1 MSDFATSYAEITKSE
16 VQADGS
22 LMVYG
27 KATDDSLDIDNQICD
42 AVWLDKAMPEWFK
55 TGGNIREQHSN
66 IAAGVAKEYES
77 KADGHY
83 ISAHVVDPV
92 SVKKVEAGVLKGF
105 SIGIKS
111 PRVVRDQ
118 KAANGRII
126 DGQIVEV
133 SLVDRPANPNAKLIL
148 AKSVDGESS
157 LVQVEEIVKYNE
169 EQERDDHGRFGSGG
183 GSSGGDSKITDAKG
197 RLFGSVDVGRFYK
210 EVGKN
215 ITNLKT
221 YVANAKAD
229 PKFENEQGVSAK
241 EVEDKVNEALPHLTN
256 AFSYISDSN
265 TSSNRLGLLSRAED
279 QLNEATS
286 ILGSGPT
293 SALENYS
300 FAIDAI
306 AQDVMMHYTNADK
319 STDPDLA
326 KGSPDQERDDHGRWT
341 SGDGGM
347 DASRL
352 GIPSNLEP
360 RIVAHRSI
368 SSVGPNERATNE
380 TRARID
386 EVHRQPVGP
395 EAKTTME
402 EIGNKLEGIKGV
414 VKNNLEGAFFV
425 DQGVDAVRG
434 INEAQGFIKDAS
446 NAENVKDSKGFL
458 WQAHDSLEAS
468 VASLRDSSKPADHV
482 AAAGLDGFRTE
493 VVHLMMGMGGGEI
506 KSTDANLSKGS
517 PDQERD
523 DHGRWSSG
531 GGEVDSADAHGHED
545 PFKAQNQITSGQVSV
560 LKEHESAIRDIR
572 QGLENN
578 PHDDPIRDMARA
590 KLMTAENI
598 INEASRKISDK
609 NEAASAALRAAAP
622 MQSAMNMLEEQ
633 NYHDE
638 VAAIHEQR
646 VSLISSVT
654 GIKNDVIKSASAN
667 ITDLKLNKQEF
678 KVQTIK
684 TIMGLYNK
692 SLTGDIVK
700 FDQKAYDAARSALA
714 KLIIVEAQEMAA
726 GDDETSDI
734 DSLLS
739 ALKHLFSWYDGEVE
753 GGEVE
758 GVISTESEVVPDTLE
773 MAAEPDACGCKCGK
787 CADGKGCDADICKC
801 DKMAK
806 SAEGDEPEVETV
818 VEATEILDESVIA
831 EIVEKAVKSATESVK
846 AEIAELQTATK
857 AAEAKV
863 VALESDL
870 VTAKAAAASG
880 GPKRTGH
887 ISVTKDNETLLKAAQ
902 FDAKAAAT
910 SDPVL
915 ARGYRALAKEF
926 TAKAGLPTQD

>member
-157 LVQVEEIVKYNE
+157 LVQVEEIV
-169 EQERDDHGRFGSGG
+169 
-183 GSSGGDSKITDAKG
+183 I
-197 RLFGSVDVGRFYK
+197 
-210 EVGKN
+210 
-215 ITNLKT
+215 
-221 YVANAKAD
+221 
-229 PKFENEQGVSAK
+229 
-241 EVEDKVNEALPHLTN
+241 
-256 AFSYISDSN
+256 
-265 TSSNRLGLLSRAED
+265 
-279 QLNEATS
+279 
-286 ILGSGPT
+286 
-293 SALENYS
+293 
-300 FAIDAI
+300 
-306 AQDVMMHYTNADK
+306 
-319 STDPDLA
+319 

-368 SSVGPNERATNE
+368 PSGGGSDSVGPNERATNE

-386 EVHRQPVGP
+386 EVQRQPVGP

-458 WQAHDSLEAS
+458 WQAHDSLETS

-506 KSTDANLSKGS
+506 KSTDSDLSKYNEN
-517 PDQERD
+517 QERD
-523 DHGRWSSG
+523 DHGRFGSG

-678 KVQTIK
+678 KVETIK

-818 VEATEILDESVIA
+818 AEATEILDESVIA

-846 AEIAELQTATK
+846 AEIAQLQTATK
-857 AAEAKV
+857 AAEAKA